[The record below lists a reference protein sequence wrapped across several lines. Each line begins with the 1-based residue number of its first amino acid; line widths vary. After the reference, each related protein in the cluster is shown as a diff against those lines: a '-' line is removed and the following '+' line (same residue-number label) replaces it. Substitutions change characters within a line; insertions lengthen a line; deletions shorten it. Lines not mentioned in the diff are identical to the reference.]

1 VPRTSLVGT
10 IAYPV
15 FNGSDYDIY
24 FGQADGS
31 GTRLFRRG
39 ASQPAFSPDGSRIA
53 FRSWSSNA
61 RSVISMDVSGGN
73 LRVAANF
80 AEDGLPTWSAD
91 SADIVL
97 LARRAGDRKSRLV
110 RVSSFQD
117 KVDGMVLGEGE
128 YPTIGS
134 TGQFVFKGWGNT
146 GPGLR
151 SSTIQFNNIFPVTS
165 ADEDTAPAPSPD
177 GRRIAFMSRRDG
189 NWDIYVIDADGSR
202 LQRLINDPA
211 DDGLPAWSPDG
222 RVIAFA
228 SNRDGKWGVWAT
240 TPNGAEPELLF
251 PMEGSPDGYVGP
263 DRVSSRG
270 WAEER
275 ISWTE

>member
-1 VPRTSLVGT
+1 
-10 IAYPV
+10 
-15 FNGSDYDIY
+15 
-24 FGQADGS
+24 
-31 GTRLFRRG
+31 
-39 ASQPAFSPDGSRIA
+39 
-53 FRSWSSNA
+53 
-61 RSVISMDVSGGN
+61 
-73 LRVAANF
+73 
-80 AEDGLPTWSAD
+80 
-91 SADIVL
+91 
-97 LARRAGDRKSRLV
+97 
-110 RVSSFQD
+110 
-117 KVDGMVLGEGE
+117 
-128 YPTIGS
+128 
-134 TGQFVFKGWGNT
+134 
-146 GPGLR
+146 
-151 SSTIQFNNIFPVTS
+151 
-165 ADEDTAPAPSPD
+165 
-177 GRRIAFMSRRDG
+177 MSRRDG